1 MLEAKQTTT
10 KFLAEHHERMLVED
24 SGIDS
29 EVVSERGYYTV
40 TDVGEL
46 KCLGFVGAQLR
57 VPALA
62 LPIHNIDG
70 EYALTRIRPDHPRPD
85 MTRPDRLVKYE
96 QPPNTGVV
104 LDVPKRCQSYLTD
117 TERPLWVV
125 EGEKK
130 ADCLASRGEIAI
142 ALLGVGCWKRDG
154 QLLPDWD
161 RIWLIGREINVAFDS
176 DVGTKYQ
183 VALQRQRL
191 AAMLE
196 KRAGYAG

>member
-1 MLEAKQTTT
+1 
-10 KFLAEHHERMLVED
+10 
-24 SGIDS
+24 
-29 EVVSERGYYTV
+29 
-40 TDVGEL
+40 
-46 KCLGFVGAQLR
+46 
-57 VPALA
+57 
-62 LPIHNIDG
+62 
-70 EYALTRIRPDHPRPD
+70 

-104 LDVPKRCQSYLTD
+104 LDVPKRCQPYLTD

-130 ADCLASRGEIAI
+130 ADCLASRGEVVV

-154 QLLPDWD
+154 LLLPDWD
-161 RIWLIGREINVAFDS
+161 RIWTIGREINVAFDS
-176 DVGTKYQ
+176 DVGSKYQ

-196 KRAGYAG
+196 RRAGYAG